1 MRGTIFNPE
10 YSASFSRLKW
20 LQESGRGRILTPV
33 CLTPRNNQNRMVI
46 EILGE
51 GGINVQR
58 ERGLTLPGRKLQGAL
73 EKVSG
78 PRIQSFF

>member
-1 MRGTIFNPE
+1 MVI
-10 YSASFSRLKW
+10 
-20 LQESGRGRILTPV
+20 GRGGM
-33 CLTPRNNQNRMVI
+33 QI

-51 GGINVQR
+51 GGISVQR

-78 PRIQSFF
+78 PRIQSFFFDPILSLPLN